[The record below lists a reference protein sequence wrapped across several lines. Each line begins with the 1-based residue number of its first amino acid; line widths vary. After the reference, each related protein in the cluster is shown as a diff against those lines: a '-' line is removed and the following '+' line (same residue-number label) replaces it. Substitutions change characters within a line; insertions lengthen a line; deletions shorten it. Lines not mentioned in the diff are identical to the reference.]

1 MQIIRV
7 QELYFLPPL
16 AIARLGGS
24 DTPLESF
31 RWAND
36 VTIEG
41 AHHTVIEP
49 AITLSVDAQ
58 GSAFPHLPNAIQFR
72 DAGKLRPVA
81 PFFELWVRLEVVV
94 DGQPGVSEQPLTLD
108 LLRRLGLSTADL
120 RYRITLGNKKA
131 ERRTLSPACGFLG
144 RVEAVG
150 DDHRRHP
157 VLACSPHNP
166 RSVPLVD
173 PSRPIPL
180 GHFQVLRPTSSFAL
194 GVDLSVLRVRYTPAR
209 GEVYGPPEATISMS
223 KPIQEGRVLSPKVLQ
238 GRMYEIVPPENR
250 ILNAGTAWSEFIRNQ
265 EGQADPQ
272 PSDAFD
278 GAAVGTGQSWGVV
291 DDTCDGVI
299 EADMV
304 VDRRHYRATTRV
316 IVAPPDYAPDR
327 RAFLSLADDLAD
339 RDLPPAD
346 IGEASLEET
355 EEEIADLFQ
364 RVFEVASGLNLDLER
379 QRSLHGQESTSYP
392 GLPQTDQ
399 RSMTAEDAPY
409 VDNIPV
415 LLDQPAGAEPGVGAA
430 NDPLPYATVA
440 RSVHEPLTDIDT
452 LIDFLRLRGDHIRR
466 LIRPPFGRFR
476 QFAEAP
482 EPQPNPGFRDPRV
495 VRDTMQDMRM
505 PPYMRDSD
513 ENPLSLTWRQYDML
527 MRLIDLLTAPP
538 PAPDAAAGEPAVAA
552 ARLRA
557 RLARRV
563 AAMIAGVDQATPGG
577 EETV

>member
-1 MQIIRV
+1 MEIIRV
-7 QELYFLPPL
+7 LELYFLPPL

-31 RWAND
+31 RWTND
-36 VTIEG
+36 ITIEG

-49 AITLSVDAQ
+49 AISLDVDDDGAV
-58 GSAFPHLPNAIQFR
+58 FPHLPNAIQFR

-81 PFFELWVRLEVVV
+81 PFFELWVRLAVLV
-94 DGQPGVSEQPLTLD
+94 DGKPVVSEKPLTLHV
-108 LLRRLGLSTADL
+108 LGQLGIAAGDL

-131 ERRTLSPACGFLG
+131 ERRTLSPECGFLG
-144 RVEAVG
+144 RVDVTG

-166 RSVPLVD
+166 GRVPLVD

-180 GHFQVLRPTSSFAL
+180 GHFQVLRPTPNFAL
-194 GVDLSVLRVRYTPAR
+194 GVDLSVLRVRFTPAK
-209 GEVYGPPEATISMS
+209 GEVYGPPEATFSMS

-238 GRMYEIVPPENR
+238 GKMYEIVPPENR
-250 ILNAGTAWSEFIRNQ
+250 ILNAGTAWSRYIRNQ

-291 DDTCDGVI
+291 DDSCDGLI
-299 EADMV
+299 EAEMV
-304 VDRRHYRATTRV
+304 VEGRHCRATARV

-339 RDLPPAD
+339 RDLPPAEID
-346 IGEASLEET
+346 AAHLEDT
-355 EEEIADLFQ
+355 EEELADLFQ
-364 RVFEVASGLNLDLER
+364 RVFEVATGINLDLER
-379 QRSLHGQESTSYP
+379 QRSLHGQEGINYP
-392 GLPQTDQ
+392 DLPQIDQ
-399 RSMTAEDAPY
+399 RSMTKDDAPF
-409 VDNIPV
+409 VDNIPD
-415 LLDQPAGAEPGVGAA
+415 LLDQMAGGSPGAGSP
-430 NDPLPYATVA
+430 NEPLPYAAVA
-440 RSVHEPLTDIDT
+440 RAVHEPLTDIDT
-452 LIDFLRLRGDHIRR
+452 LLDFLRLRADHVRR
-466 LIRPPFGRFR
+466 LIRPPFGRFH

-482 EPQPNPGFRDPRV
+482 EPHPNPDFRDPRV

-538 PAPDAAAGEPAVAA
+538 ASGSAASGAPVGAAALRS
-552 ARLRA
+552 RLV
-557 RLARRV
+557 RRV
-563 AAMIAGVDQATPGG
+563 ATVIARLNEAKPGSG
-577 EETV
+577 GTV